1 VLGELAPRGQGGER
15 ALVERGRHTR
25 APFARISAR
34 WIARGP

>member
-1 VLGELAPRGQGGER
+1 VLSELAPRRQGGEC
-15 ALVERGRHTR
+15 ALVERGRHPR